1 MKKLTLNH
9 SYTPTPLKSINQRL
23 SELTTEN
30 DPDESNFLKLAIERD
45 EFIQDY
51 IKNLPEDEKR
61 EFVTAELQVNG
72 ALVAYAEESFKA
84 SLKQL
89 TGLIRG
95 RKAVKKYR

>member
-9 SYTPTPLKSINQRL
+9 SHTPTPLKSINRRL
-23 SELTTEN
+23 SELTIEN
-30 DPDESNFLKLAIERD
+30 DPDESNFLKLAMERD

-51 IKNLPEDEKR
+51 IKNLPNDEKR

-72 ALVAYAEESFKA
+72 VLVAYAEESFKA

>member
-9 SYTPTPLKSINQRL
+9 SHTPTPLKSINQRL

-30 DPDESNFLKLAIERD
+30 DPDESNFLKLAMERD

-51 IKNLPEDEKR
+51 IKNLPNDEKR

>member
-51 IKNLPEDEKR
+51 IKNLPDDEKR